1 MNIELSL
8 SLLDDVY
15 EKLPSINIPQEVF
28 DFINLMKSAKYSTF
42 LNEEKE
48 EIYHGLNLVTLVDLI
63 KNFEKSCS
71 ASILL
76 NYVVSKYIT
85 LIKTQPFEDDY
96 V

>member
-42 LNEEKE
+42 
-48 EIYHGLNLVTLVDLI
+48 
-63 KNFEKSCS
+63 
-71 ASILL
+71 
-76 NYVVSKYIT
+76 
-85 LIKTQPFEDDY
+85 
-96 V
+96 

>member
-63 KNFEKSCS
+63 KNFEKSCG

-76 NYVVSKYIT
+76 NSVVSKYIT